1 MRSTLNDDRNRRR
14 LQSCLHCSVPT
25 AGLVSILCGTL
36 LVISVL
42 TVGVLSMGAVFI
54 PIAVLGGV
62 AVLWLF
68 VGGILGSCL
77 YEDTDT
83 SGRPVTRIA
92 PSRPTPFA
100 ARRRAAAVSQLP
112 HVDSVDENQ
121 RTCSICLCD
130 SPVERVVLNCGH
142 RFHEQC
148 ISSWMTRARFARCPL
163 CRTGLSTPRVE
174 PSNGDSALDPVR
186 GCEPVSNSEEIV

>member
-62 AVLWLF
+62 AVLRLF
-68 VGGILGSCL
+68 
-77 YEDTDT
+77 ERHD
-83 SGRPVTRIA
+83 SGRH
-92 PSRPTPFA
+92 
-100 ARRRAAAVSQLP
+100 AAAPDANALVQPAGKPDGVRAGYKAISFAVGFRL
-112 HVDSVDENQ
+112 VLLYARSRV
-121 RTCSICLCD
+121 RA
-130 SPVERVVLNCGH
+130 PV
-142 RFHEQC
+142 
-148 ISSWMTRARFARCPL
+148 
-163 CRTGLSTPRVE
+163 
-174 PSNGDSALDPVR
+174 SALEDRTQDVR
-186 GCEPVSNSEEIV
+186 GAM